1 MSTTVTLTLTDDD
14 VLMDCWYCKGS
25 GEIGYETPCPDC
37 AGTGRQLTD
46 MGDAIAAV
54 IEHLRQVA
62 AFKGK

>member
-1 MSTTVTLTLTDDD
+1 MTVDD
-14 VLMDCWYCKGS
+14 MFMYCWRCGGS
-25 GEIGYETPCPDC
+25 GEIGYETPCPVC
-37 AGTGRQLTD
+37 SGTGKQLTD